1 MNKIRKFDPAKSPGY
16 FTVAEGTLRT
26 LRVESDPATK
36 PDQTQDRTLAGVD
49 QVARRAFNWL
59 CQMNFQRPDQ
69 WQDLRGIAYEAL
81 VYRPWRNRKT
91 GEKKPALLD
100 CLQAGDVNRTAG
112 TIRKMLALRT
122 ANQFLKEYHEGPRV
136 KRNPETWD
144 PVPTYEVREDFAGT
158 TPDFAGDL
166 VELLDGEEEFRM
178 LSSRGK
184 NRILSYLSGAVLPSF
199 YRDTLKRAIPSGDR
213 LSFCRFLATLDQRDL
228 ADRMEPEGVMH
239 FDREYTY
246 PGFIR
251 QIWKD
256 ESGTEWET
264 HTKPNGFLSEF
275 RIYR

>member
-1 MNKIRKFDPAKSPGY
+1 MNKIRKFDPARSPGY
-16 FTVAEGTLRT
+16 FTIAEGTLRT
-26 LRVESDPATK
+26 LRVAPGPAIK
-36 PDQTQDRTLAGVD
+36 PDQTQGRTLAGVD
-49 QVARRAFNWL
+49 QVARRAFSWL

-69 WQDLRGIAYEAL
+69 WQDLRGFAFESL
-81 VYRPWRNRKT
+81 VYRPWKNRKT
-91 GEKKPALLD
+91 GDLKPALVE

-122 ANQFLKEYHEGPRV
+122 ANQYLREVANGPRI

-144 PVPTYEVREDFAGT
+144 PIPSYEVREDFAGT
-158 TPDFAGDL
+158 VPDFAGDL
-166 VELLDGEEEFRM
+166 VELLDGEEDFRL

-213 LSFCRFLATLDQRDL
+213 LSFCRFLATLDQRSL
-228 ADRMEPEGVMH
+228 QDRMEPAGVLR
-239 FDREYTY
+239 FDREYQQDGY
-246 PGFIR
+246 NV
-251 QIWKD
+251 QIWRD
-256 ESGTEWET
+256 EEGTEWES